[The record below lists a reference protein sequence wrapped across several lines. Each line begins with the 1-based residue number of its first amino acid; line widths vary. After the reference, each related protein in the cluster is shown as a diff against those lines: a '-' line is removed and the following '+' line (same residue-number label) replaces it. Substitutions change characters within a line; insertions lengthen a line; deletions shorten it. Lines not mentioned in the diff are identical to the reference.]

1 MLRPQTGIERRHS
14 TYLPASV
21 RFQLAA
27 IASLQSLRLASGV
40 MALGLCEV
48 GSAQGPAGIQL
59 HAEHPKPQ
67 RCCPQARPSVL
78 AMAEHSPTSQ
88 GRVSGHSRA
97 GLQSEDVGAL
107 AHIEYNLAGVVK
119 LCSLKHFRN

>member
-48 GSAQGPAGIQL
+48 GSAHGPAGIQL
-59 HAEHPKPQ
+59 HAEHP
-67 RCCPQARPSVL
+67 QAAKVLSASQTICL

-97 GLQSEDVGAL
+97 GLQWEDVGAL